1 MADLEQ
7 IRAVLS
13 QFPEVTTIEDALD
26 RCKEKGVEAGFWSV
40 YFAARDAGRK
50 LIRRPPKSFG
60 EDDIRDLALIF
71 FGLHKG
77 MEQALATLDKLQ
89 EMNEAGERIDWQS
102 EKTSTTYGWELS
114 VAQEL
119 VDHAGGISQARRVV
133 TRL

>member
-1 MADLEQ
+1 MADPEQ

-13 QFPEVTTIEDALD
+13 RHPEVTTIEDALD
-26 RCKEKGVEAGFWSV
+26 RCKAEGVKAGFWSV

-50 LIRRPPKSFG
+50 LNRRPPEPFG
-60 EDDIRDLALIF
+60 EADLRDLALIF

-77 MEQALATLDKLQ
+77 MKQALATLDKLQ
-89 EMNEAGERIDWQS
+89 ELNDAGTRIDWQS
-102 EKTSTTYGWELS
+102 EKTSTAYGWELS

-119 VDHAGGISQARRVV
+119 ADHAGGISQARRVV